1 MKENLQI
8 FDWELNDDELT
19 KIENIPQR
27 RGFSGHWFVHPNGPY
42 KSVEELWDD
51 DAWISIAVNPK
62 LEKLQIIGIAK
73 REPVTN
79 FV

>member
-51 DAWISIAVNPK
+51 DA
-62 LEKLQIIGIAK
+62 
-73 REPVTN
+73 
-79 FV
+79 